1 APPQHAGSRGAP
13 RLRRGVP
20 RAWGAWGAISGPP
33 TYIDRDGRVWS
44 NERPLLT
51 REQEP
56 WRAMEAVIA
65 TGGKQY
71 LVAPG
76 QVIKIE
82 KLEGDKGAAV
92 AFTSVLMVSRDGEVI
107 VGPDR
112 LKSAKVSGEVLAQGR
127 GRKVEIVKFKR
138 RKNYRRHRGHRQ
150 SATTVRITTIEV

>member
-1 APPQHAGSRGAP
+1 
-13 RLRRGVP
+13 
-20 RAWGAWGAISGPP
+20 
-33 TYIDRDGRVWS
+33 
-44 NERPLLT
+44 
-51 REQEP
+51 
-56 WRAMEAVIA
+56 MEAVIA

-76 QVIKIE
+76 QVIKVE
-82 KLEGDKGAAV
+82 KLDGDTGAAV

-112 LKSAKVSGEVLAQGR
+112 LKSAKVSAEVLTQGR
-127 GRKVEIVKFKR
+127 GRKVSIVKFKR